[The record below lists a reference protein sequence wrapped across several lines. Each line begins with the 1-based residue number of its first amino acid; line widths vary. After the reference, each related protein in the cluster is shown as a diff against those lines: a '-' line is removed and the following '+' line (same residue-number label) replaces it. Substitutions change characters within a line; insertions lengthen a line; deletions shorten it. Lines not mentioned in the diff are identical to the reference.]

1 MRYLGLDIHRD
12 FCEVAIAEDGRVRS
26 AGRIGADPASLAAF
40 ATTLHPDDVVTLE
53 AIGNAL
59 AMARILEPHARVV
72 LANPKAVHG
81 ITAGRAKTDRI
92 DARALASLLAGGFL
106 PVVWTADEPTAAL
119 RRQVTRRAGLITER
133 TRAKNQIHAA
143 LVRNLTPRQP
153 MSDLFGR
160 RGLTWLA
167 QRELPLDEREAVDA
181 GPRQIDFPNEEI
193 ARLNRTFAA
202 AVLASPDMQ
211 RLFTL
216 PGVNAVTAV
225 AFMAAVGDIARFAT
239 PRQLVS
245 YLGLNPTVRQ
255 SGNEPA
261 RHGRISKQGAP
272 LARHALVEAAW
283 HAGRSAGPLRA
294 FWQRIAAKRGVNIA
308 TVAVARKLAVIA
320 CTCSATTPTMPSRV
334 PRWCARSCAAWNSS
348 PAPSGTGASAPGSS
362 PRGISIAS
370 SRNSPPKPRSPIG
383 GSSRTGLQAGR
394 RCGRRKRGAHLT
406 TLSVN
411 QRGRDEPQTLRF
423 GSAITRTNDDDA
435 SPSSARQAT
444 VDGRGF

>member
-160 RGLTWLA
+160 RG
-167 QRELPLDEREAVDA
+167 
-181 GPRQIDFPNEEI
+181 G
-193 ARLNRTFAA
+193 
-202 AVLASPDMQ
+202 
-211 RLFTL
+211 
-216 PGVNAVTAV
+216 
-225 AFMAAVGDIARFAT
+225 
-239 PRQLVS
+239 
-245 YLGLNPTVRQ
+245 
-255 SGNEPA
+255 
-261 RHGRISKQGAP
+261 
-272 LARHALVEAAW
+272 LARRPL
-283 HAGRSAGPLRA
+283 GRSAACLL
-294 FWQRIAAKRGVNIA
+294 AAHRRQ
-308 TVAVARKLAVIA
+308 AR
-320 CTCSATTPTMPSRV
+320 RQH
-334 PRWCARSCAAWNSS
+334 RH
-348 PAPSGTGASAPGSS
+348 GGGGA
-362 PRGISIAS
+362 
-370 SRNSPPKPRSPIG
+370 
-383 GSSRTGLQAGR
+383 QAGR
-394 RCGRRKRGAHLT
+394 HRLHLLSDDTDYAFARPSLVREKLRRLELLTGAQRNRGKRTGIFATRDQHRLEQELAAQAEIAYRRLVADWTPSRTAVRASQTGRASH
-406 TLSVN
+406 
-411 QRGRDEPQTLRF
+411 
-423 GSAITRTNDDDA
+423 DA
-435 SPSSARQAT
+435 ERQPARQ
-444 VDGRGF
+444 G